1 MQMKSLEAGQIR
13 SRAVSLGF
21 GAALL
26 ALTSAGAASAA
37 DYTMAIAYLP
47 PEDMTNNEMHPTLV
61 HFESLVEAET
71 DGAIDVQ
78 LFGAGQLGSEVETGK
93 QAQDG
98 TLLQSTV
105 ISSGAMS

>member
-1 MQMKSLEAGQIR
+1 MTQPMHSKMIR
-13 SRAVSLGF
+13 KRGLALGM

-26 ALTSAGAASAA
+26 ALAGGSALAQ

-93 QAQDG
+93 QAQEG
-98 TLLQSTV
+98 ALLQSTV
-105 ISSGAMS
+105 I